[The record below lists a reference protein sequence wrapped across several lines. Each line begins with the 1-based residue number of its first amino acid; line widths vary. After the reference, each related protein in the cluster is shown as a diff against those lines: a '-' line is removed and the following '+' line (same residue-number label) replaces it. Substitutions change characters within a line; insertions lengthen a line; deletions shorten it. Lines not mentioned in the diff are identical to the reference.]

1 MNFAD
6 LNEINTKDLRELPLT
21 SEGNKFEGQN
31 GRVTFGPTFDSAGLF
46 EVPPPQAALPGFKH
60 QTEVEDNYVNDMLR
74 GNWEQNTLSQTFFS
88 PQNMKILQHAIRKAV
103 YERSGDKKYIIDDQS
118 VDELKMIMRGIFY
131 QYDRNL
137 DTNVSEQVK
146 DLNNKVIDWSA
157 PHILSAV
164 DHYNYYINDI
174 SHMPVPMQ
182 QPQNIS
188 RAGTRSLPANPY
200 M

>member
-1 MNFAD
+1 MD
-6 LNEINTKDLRELPLT
+6 LTEEKDLRGLPLT
-21 SEGNKFEGQN
+21 SEGMRFEGQN
-31 GRVTFGPTFDSAGLF
+31 GRVTFGPSFDSAGLF
-46 EVPPPQAALPGFKH
+46 QTPPGFKH

-88 PQNMKILQHAIRKAV
+88 PKNIRILQNSIRKEV
-103 YERSGDKKYIIDDQS
+103 FDRSGEKKYVIDDQS
-118 VDELKMIMRGIFY
+118 VDELKMIMRGIYY
-131 QYDRNL
+131 QYARNL
-137 DTNVSEQVK
+137 DTNIAEQVK
-146 DLNNKVIDWSA
+146 DLNDKVVDWSA

-164 DHYNYYINDI
+164 DHYHYYINDI

>member
-31 GRVTFGPTFDSAGLF
+31 GRVTFGPTFDSAGLS
-46 EVPPPQAALPGFKH
+46 ETKMLPGFKH

-88 PQNMKILQHAIRKAV
+88 PQNMKVLQHAIRKAV

-118 VDELKMIMRGIFY
+118 VDELKMVMRGIFY
-131 QYDRNL
+131 QYARNL